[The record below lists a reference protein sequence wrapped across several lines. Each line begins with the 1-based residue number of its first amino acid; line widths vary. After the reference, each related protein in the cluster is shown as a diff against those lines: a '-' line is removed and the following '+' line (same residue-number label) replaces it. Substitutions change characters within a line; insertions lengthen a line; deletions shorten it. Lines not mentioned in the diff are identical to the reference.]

1 MFKDIYTELGLRKI
15 INACG
20 TYSPFGPEANMA
32 KLLVSE
38 ATWAAG
44 DM

>member
-20 TYSPFGPEANMA
+20 TYLPFGPEANMA